1 MPRSKRNKVVTLS
14 KTQKKPGR
22 ENNEKLYS
30 AIRES
35 VDTYEHIFVFSVDNM
50 RNTYLK
56 DVRSELGDSRCVS
69 PP

>member
-22 ENNEKLYS
+22 ENNEKLY
-30 AIRES
+30 EQVQEC
-35 VDTYEHIFVFSVDNM
+35 VDKYQHIFVFSVENM

-56 DVRSELGDSRCVS
+56 DVRNELEDSR
-69 PP
+69 